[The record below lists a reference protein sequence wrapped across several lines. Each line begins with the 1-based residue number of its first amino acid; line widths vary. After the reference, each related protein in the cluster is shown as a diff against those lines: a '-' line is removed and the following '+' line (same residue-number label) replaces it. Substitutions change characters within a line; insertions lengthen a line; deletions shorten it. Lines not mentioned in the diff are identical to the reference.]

1 MTAALLTI
9 GRKVVRPLWG
19 DPASSHIR
27 PSAAGR
33 GYVLISAG
41 RRQVIEMCVR
51 YSAIKLTRAL
61 PQTGQLRMVSI
72 PGNSQLNDRLN
83 PQRHTCQWP
92 TRLPPAALAEVLLDV
107 AGMRPDLGL
116 CCRWLVT
123 PNQAVMLICAQRL
136 KPVAPVGQHYLL

>member
-1 MTAALLTI
+1 M
-9 GRKVVRPLWG
+9 
-19 DPASSHIR
+19 
-27 PSAAGR
+27 
-33 GYVLISAG
+33 
-41 RRQVIEMCVR
+41 IEMCVR

-83 PQRHTCQWP
+83 PQLHTCRWP